1 MVPESVAVT
10 LQVAESLEQLGVR
23 YLIGG
28 SIASTTHG
36 IMRSTL
42 DVDLLADLRPEHIPP
57 LVEALSGTFYLDVQA
72 IQEALARRS
81 SFNLIHLETMF
92 KVDIFLTHGRA
103 FDQSQM
109 ERRRLQ
115 ILTPDPERAAYL
127 ASAEDI
133 ILAKLDWY
141 RQGGEVSE
149 RQWRDVLGVLTVQA
163 GRLDLAYLRRW
174 AAELAVSDLLERAL
188 EEALHP

>member
-1 MVPESVAVT
+1 MLPESIAVT
-10 LQVAESLEQLGVR
+10 LQVAEILERLGVP

-28 SIASTTHG
+28 SVASTTHG
-36 IMRSTL
+36 IMRSTV

-57 LVEALSGTFYLDVQA
+57 LAAALSGAFYLDTQA

-92 KVDIFLTHGRA
+92 KVDVFLPHGRA

-109 ERRRLQ
+109 KRRTAQ
-115 ILTPDPERAAYL
+115 VLTHDPERAAYL
-127 ASAEDI
+127 ASAEDT

-149 RQWRDVLGVLTVQA
+149 RQWRDVLGVLKVQT
-163 GRLDLAYLRRW
+163 GRLDLAYLRQW
-174 AAELAVSDLLERAL
+174 AMELGVSALLERAL
-188 EEALHP
+188 EEGLRP